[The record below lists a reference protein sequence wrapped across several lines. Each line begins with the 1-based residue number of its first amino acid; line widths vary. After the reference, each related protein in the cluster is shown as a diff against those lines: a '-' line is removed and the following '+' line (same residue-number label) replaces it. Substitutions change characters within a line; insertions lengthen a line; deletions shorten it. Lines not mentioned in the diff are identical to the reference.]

1 MRFLFVPGGGFVPP
15 FTQLVNYPRG
25 NMGTVARY
33 ERGVFNQGY
42 AAMCADHLSIRDGEE
57 GKSAFGIA
65 CKDAQGAVD
74 IAVDLGRLGNHR
86 HHAADGINVLQ
97 VAVAVGGDALDGE
110 TVLMN
115 VGLYLVGVAQQDD

>member
-1 MRFLFVPGGGFVPP
+1 MRFLFVPEGGFVPP

-42 AAMCADHLSIRDGEE
+42 ATMCADHLSIRDGEE

-65 CKDAQGAVD
+65 SKDTQGTID
-74 IAVDLGRLGNHR
+74 IAVYLWRLGNNR
-86 HHAADGINVLQ
+86 HHAIDGVDIL
-97 VAVAVGGDALDGE
+97 
-110 TVLMN
+110 
-115 VGLYLVGVAQQDD
+115 